1 MSDLQPQTLDDLNE
15 NHVVDGCRWVAG
27 PTVGSGPIL
36 EVANEQCQARVSAYA
51 AHVATW
57 NPLLAGPDSRGG
69 GVPRPGLFCS
79 PKTLWGGG
87 KAIRGGIPVC
97 WPWFGPR
104 GDDPNPNGKPSPAHG
119 FARTRPW
126 FVESV
131 TAEENGRVEVTFL
144 LVSDDD
150 TLALWPH
157 AFEARLVASLGTSL
171 NTTLEVKNVD
181 DSSFDYEAALHTYLT
196 VSDVEKVK
204 ITGLEGTSFID
215 KVDAGPS
222 GKGTTK
228 HQGREP
234 LMLTGETDRV
244 YLNTKSA
251 VVIDDPGLARQLRIE
266 KQGSTATVVWNP
278 WLIKATAMADLGGD
292 AWRSF
297 VCVEAANV
305 RPATVPLS
313 PGATHAMS
321 TRVTVQPT
329 RSLD

>member
-1 MSDLQPQTLDDLNE
+1 MTPQSLADLNE
-15 NHVVDGCRWVAG
+15 HHVVEGASWVSG
-27 PTVGSGPIL
+27 PGGPIL
-36 EVANEQCQARVSAYA
+36 EVKNDQCEARVSAYA

-57 NPLLAGPDSRGG
+57 NPRIAGPDGRALS
-69 GVPRPGLFCS
+69 RPGLFCS

-104 GDDPNPNGKPSPAHG
+104 TDGPDGGDPQPLGKPSPAHG

-126 FVESV
+126 HVERV
-131 TAEENGRVEVTFL
+131 ELADNGRVEVTFL

-157 AFEARLVASLGTSL
+157 AFEARLVASLGTTL

-181 DSSFDYEAALHTYLT
+181 DSAFDYEAALHTYLT

-204 ITGLEGTSFID
+204 ITGLEGTQFID
-215 KVDAGPS
+215 KVDG
-222 GKGTTK
+222 GKQK
-228 HQGREP
+228 HQGREA
-234 LMLTGETDRV
+234 LQLSGETDRV
-244 YLNTKSA
+244 FLNTKGTI
-251 VVIDDPGLARQLRIE
+251 VVDDPGLGRTLRVE
-266 KQGSTATVVWNP
+266 KSGSSATVVWNP
-278 WLIKATAMADLGGD
+278 WLVKATAMADLGGD

-305 RPATVPLS
+305 RPAPVPLS

-321 TRVTVQPT
+321 TRVVVVPA